1 MINGQILPSSTFCDA
16 IQGIIATYKPKN
28 IVEIG
33 TWKGLGSTK
42 CIIDSI
48 LINNLQCNFLSLESN
63 LLFFQEAIANLKN
76 YTNYVQLVHGRI
88 VEAEEVLAHCEKIKD
103 KVNQDYLSSDIK
115 DINNNKNV
123 LNLIPNNIDF
133 CLLDGGEYSTFL
145 EWKILKE
152 RIQIVAL
159 DDTLTP
165 KCELVKQEIL
175 NDSSYRIIIDSHDR
189 NGFLIAIKN

>member
-1 MINGQILPSSTFCDA
+1 MTKGQILPSSTFCDA
-16 IQGIIATYKPKN
+16 IQSTISTYKPKN

-63 LLFFQEAIANLKN
+63 LLFFQEATDNLKN
-76 YTNYVQLVHGRI
+76 YRNYVQLIHGRI
-88 VEAEEVLAHCEKIKD
+88 VEIEDVLAYCEKIKD
-103 KVNQDYLSSDIK
+103 KVNQDWLAADVQ
-115 DINNNKNV
+115 DINKNNNII
-123 LNLIPNNIDF
+123 NLIPNNIDF
-133 CLLDGGEYSTFL
+133 CLLDGGEYSTYP

-152 RIQIVAL
+152 RINIIAL

-175 NDSSYRIIIDSHDR
+175 NDPLYKIIIESNDR
-189 NGFLIAIKN
+189 NGFLIAIRN